1 MTRRLVQAG
10 VGCTLL
16 PLAAAHDEVSRGLV
30 QALRI
35 EGNDALRTVALA
47 TAQNRP
53 AVKGLAEIT
62 RLLRGVIAGL
72 VDAGQWPGVERMA
85 G

>member
-1 MTRRLVQAG
+1 
-10 VGCTLL
+10 
-16 PLAAAHDEVSRGLV
+16 
-30 QALRI
+30 
-35 EGNDALRTVALA
+35 
-47 TAQNRP
+47 
-53 AVKGLAEIT
+53 VKGLAEIT